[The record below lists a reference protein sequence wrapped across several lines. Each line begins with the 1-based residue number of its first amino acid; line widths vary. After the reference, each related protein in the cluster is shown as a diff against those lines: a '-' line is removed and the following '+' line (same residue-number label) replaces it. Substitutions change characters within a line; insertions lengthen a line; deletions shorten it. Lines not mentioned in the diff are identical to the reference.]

1 MTDIAERLNLE
12 SAKLV
17 KVETQESNQDRKA
30 KRAEEK
36 ALKKKQAEPTSPSA
50 MELTQQLFGVP
61 QLGFSVQEE
70 REKAIPIFD
79 PFLMGE
85 NAQRFLK
92 ALDPVVEIYEYF
104 FSILTLERPRDSFFI
119 LLLLSNVNICFE

>member
-1 MTDIAERLNLE
+1 MYNADKVHVANIYVQMQRQGQVLPQNDFMTDIAERLNLE

-17 KVETQESNQDRKA
+17 KQDSTEAKQERKA
-30 KRAEEK
+30 KKAEEK

-85 NAQRFLK
+85 NA
-92 ALDPVVEIYEYF
+92 
-104 FSILTLERPRDSFFI
+104 
-119 LLLLSNVNICFE
+119 